1 MAVIGI
7 NTPGLSLGSLLTI
20 ASLSLV
26 GYLLSHVCYNVF
38 FHPLR
43 KFPGPFWMG
52 ASRIS
57 YCYRL
62 VTGRLPFD
70 ILELHRQYGEVV
82 RIAPDEL
89 VFANAQA
96 WKDIM
101 GHRGPGE
108 PEMKKAPQMYNVLKD
123 QPPTIANAPREEH
136 GRLRRQLAHGFS
148 DRSMREQQPII
159 IDYVNLLIR
168 QLHQRCGGGQKRL
181 DAVAWYNYTT
191 FDVIGD
197 LAFGEPFG
205 SLQSGEYHPWIAMIF
220 QSIKLGT
227 LFQSAGF
234 FPWIKSAL
242 MKSIPKSRM
251 RTREEHL
258 KLTNEK
264 LLKRMDLG
272 SERND
277 LIEGLLRKKDDLNLD
292 LGKLR
297 MNASFLIIA
306 GSETTATLLSG
317 ATYLLTT
324 NPEALRRLTE
334 EVRSTF
340 KTEEEIDFTSVS
352 SLQYMLACL
361 DEALRIYPPAPLGLP
376 RQTPKGGATIAGHHV
391 PEDTVVSQYHY
402 ALYHN
407 EKFFAKAEEYH
418 PERWLGDPEFATDNR
433 DVFQPFNIGPRNC
446 IGKNLAYIEMRII
459 LARVLW
465 NFDLRLADESRDWLS
480 RQKIYLLWEKSPL
493 YVYLTPRAHTK
504 E

>member
-7 NTPGLSLGSLLTI
+7 NTPGLSLGSLFAI
-20 ASLSLV
+20 ASLSVV

-82 RIAPDEL
+82 RIAPNEL
-89 VFANAQA
+89 AFANAQA

-123 QPPTIANAPREEH
+123 QPLTIVNAPRDEH

-168 QLHQRCGGGQKRL
+168 QLHERCGGGQRPI

-227 LFQSAGF
+227 LF
-234 FPWIKSAL
+234 
-242 MKSIPKSRM
+242 
-251 RTREEHL
+251 HL

-277 LIEGLLRKKDDLNLD
+277 LIEGLLRKKDELNLD

-297 MNASFLIIA
+297 MNASLLIIA

-334 EVRSTF
+334 EVRATF
-340 KTEEEIDFTSVS
+340 QTEEEIDFTSVS
-352 SLQYMLACL
+352 NLQYMLACL
-361 DEALRIYPPAPLGLP
+361 DEALRMYPPAPLGLP

-407 EKFFAKAEEYH
+407 EKFFTKPEEYH

-433 DVFQPFNIGPRNC
+433 DVFQPFHIGPRNC

-465 NFDLRLADESRDWLS
+465 NFDLKLADESKDWLS

-504 E
+504 A